1 MNEVLIS
8 GRILSFDEQ
17 DRIIAI
23 RHNNKIKIYY
33 LQRSMLNQIG
43 KYIVVGRFIQFY
55 IKDEY
60 RQYRGRK
67 VYTVEYIMKIM
78 AIRFRKNIVFYD
90 YKKIQSGTKS
100 LINNLKYKMFLD
112 LEMSM
117 HPFKKDPHFKQEI
130 IQVGIHM
137 VDENNKFVF
146 KYNQVIQP
154 TIHKKLTKR
163 TLKFLTITQED
174 VNHGIP
180 FSEFYETFKKLIEE
194 YDPAIIVWGR
204 NDFLAFREA
213 YKINKLPSLRNKTR
227 YINLLKLHRNFYNLK
242 NDLGLFNALK
252 LYEDAPDPQT
262 HNAYED
268 AYVTYMIFKGFKKV
282 VNGKLSVDL
291 SEYK

>member
-137 VDENNKFVF
+137 VDENNKFVY